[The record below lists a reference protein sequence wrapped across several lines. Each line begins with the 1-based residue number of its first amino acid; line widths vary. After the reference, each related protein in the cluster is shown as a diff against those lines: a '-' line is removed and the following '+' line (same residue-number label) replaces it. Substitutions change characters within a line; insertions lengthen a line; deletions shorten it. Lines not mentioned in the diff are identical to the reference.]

1 MWNRSQT
8 TKRSQTAPVQSEER
22 SVVGQYVNLG
32 KRRAAVKKMLER
44 VAVRRARY
52 QTTGSKLR
60 VGALTYDPTIIP
72 DIREWLKAQLGRI
85 AGPAPGS
92 PADRKSQMRTNQGQ

>member
-1 MWNRSQT
+1 MWKRSQT

-22 SVVGQYVNLG
+22 SLVGQYVDLG

-52 QTTGSKLR
+52 QAAGSKQR
-60 VGALTYDPTIIP
+60 VGALTYDPAIIP

-92 PADRKSQMRTNQGQ
+92 RADSQNQITANQGK

>member
-22 SVVGQYVNLG
+22 SLVGQYVDLG

-44 VAVRRARY
+44 AAGAK
-52 QTTGSKLR
+52 QR
-60 VGALTYDPTIIP
+60 VGTLTYDSTIIP
-72 DIREWLKAQLGRI
+72 DIREWLKAKCGRI
-85 AGPAPGS
+85 AGSAPGS
-92 PADRKSQMRTNQGQ
+92 LLGR

>member
-1 MWNRSQT
+1 MWKRSQT

-22 SVVGQYVNLG
+22 SLVGQYVDLG

-52 QTTGSKLR
+52 QTAGAKQR
-60 VGALTYDPTIIP
+60 VGALTYDSTIIP

-85 AGPAPGS
+85 AGPAPVS
-92 PADRKSQMRTNQGQ
+92 RADSQNQITAGNN